1 MSSQHTTQEPMSSQ
15 HTIQEP
21 CHLNTLFRSPCHL
34 NTLFRSHV
42 NSAHYSGVMS
52 SQHTIQEP
60 MSSQHTTQQPM
71 LSHVLGSPCQLNTPP
86 RSPCTQQTTQEHV
99 SSQHTTQE
107 LYLSPKFHKS
117 SSSDP
122 FNRPT
127 VSGSSPQTHVH
138 VISTFYSLLPLC
150 RSPPSPSPPTHPA
163 PSTEAAGGISTLL
176 PGQV

>member
-15 HTIQEP
+15 HTIQEQ
-21 CHLNTLFRSPCHL
+21 CHL

-52 SQHTIQEP
+52 SQHTTQEP
-60 MSSQHTTQQPM
+60 MSSQHTTQEPM

-86 RSPCTQQTTQEHV
+86 RSPCTQQTTQEHI
-99 SSQHTTQE
+99 SSQHTTQG

-150 RSPPSPSPPTHPA
+150 PSPPSPRPPPLPTD
-163 PSTEAAGGISTLL
+163 PSGS
-176 PGQV
+176 QH